1 MVVDVEKTN
10 PVEEYLKANSGK
22 KLALKTIY
30 RDLSMK
36 RKKTIWLI
44 HQSDKIINVNPLD
57 VGSNKYFLHV
67 YTYAC

>member
-1 MVVDVEKTN
+1 MVFHIATEN
-10 PVEEYLKANSGK
+10 PVEEYLKANIGK

-36 RKKTIWLI
+36 RKKIIWLI
-44 HQSDKIINVNPLD
+44 HQSDKIKNVNPLQ
-57 VGSNKYFLHV
+57 VGSNKHFLHV

>member
-1 MVVDVEKTN
+1 MVFHIETTN

-30 RDLSMK
+30 RDLAIK

-44 HQSDKIINVNPLD
+44 HQSDKIKNVSPLQ
-57 VGSNKYFLHV
+57 VGSNKHFLHV

>member
-44 HQSDKIINVNPLD
+44 HQSDKIINVNPLH
-57 VGSNKYFLHV
+57 VGSNKHFIHV